1 MQLRFGVVNINLVA
15 AGLLWDKCKLSYNL
29 QLVFGM
35 FIVILVKVGVWLYQ
49 ITIRVW
55 AILNGVV
62 TIVVCVLIFGGLA
75 FH

>member
-1 MQLRFGVVNINLVA
+1 MLNIEYKYFFK
-15 AGLLWDKCKLSYNL
+15 GC
-29 QLVFGM
+29 M
-35 FIVILVKVGVWLYQ
+35 YQ